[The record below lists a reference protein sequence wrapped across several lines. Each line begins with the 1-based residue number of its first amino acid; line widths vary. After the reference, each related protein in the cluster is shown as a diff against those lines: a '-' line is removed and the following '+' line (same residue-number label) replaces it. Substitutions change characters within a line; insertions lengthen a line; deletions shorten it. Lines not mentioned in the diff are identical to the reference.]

1 MIIKRRE
8 NGVNLNTNLYQL
20 PWQVFFFCRIWLNF
34 CLSLSLTCA
43 MFIIISSLLYNTMT
57 FIFTSTFTSVSKPK
71 IGLRK
76 KSVFCVLL
84 HNMCDFVPNLR
95 LLFSFSRCTF
105 VLQCT
110 VVLVN
115 FGVNILSLIII
126 VVYNVLDYLFCVC
139 WSCPLKVT

>member
-1 MIIKRRE
+1 M
-8 NGVNLNTNLYQL
+8 TS
-20 PWQVFFFCRIWLNF
+20 FFFCRMWLNF

-43 MFIIISSLLYNTMT
+43 MFITVSSLLYNTMT

-95 LLFSFSRCTF
+95 LLFSFSRCT
-105 VLQCT
+105 T
-110 VVLVN
+110 VYSGLGQFRCEHTVSDNHSCVYCFRL
-115 FGVNILSLIII
+115 FILCLLIM
-126 VVYNVLDYLFCVC
+126 
-139 WSCPLKVT
+139 ST

>member
-20 PWQVFFFCRIWLNF
+20 PWQVFSFCRMWLNF

-43 MFIIISSLLYNTMT
+43 MFITVSSLLYNTMT

-84 HNMCDFVPNLR
+84 HNMCDFVPNL
-95 LLFSFSRCTF
+95 LFSFSLCTF